1 MADPGSVAPQKPAR
15 ARGLALVGGVVARRY
30 RGANLDT
37 IAGVR
42 RELGRLYREARAG
55 RIDPGDA
62 TKLAFVLVSIVK
74 VAEAAEFDARLRE
87 LEARRADRSATDE
100 TRAA

>member
-1 MADPGSVAPQKPAR
+1 MADPGIVATPKPAR
-15 ARGLALVGGVVARRY
+15 TRGLALVGGGRRY

-37 IAGVR
+37 ISGVR

-62 TKLAFVLVSIVK
+62 TKLAYVLVSIVK
-74 VAEAAEFDARLRE
+74 VAEAAEFDARLRG
-87 LEARRADRSATDE
+87 LEARRADHSATDE